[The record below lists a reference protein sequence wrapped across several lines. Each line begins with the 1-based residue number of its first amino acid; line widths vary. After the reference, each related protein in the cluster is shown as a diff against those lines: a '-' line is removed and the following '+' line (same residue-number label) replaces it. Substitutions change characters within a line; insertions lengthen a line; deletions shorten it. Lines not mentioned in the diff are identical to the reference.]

1 MAERTRNADTEFR
14 GTFEEPPYFEDLSER
29 AAVKLTSLLRL
40 SGRPH
45 YRLFT
50 REVAGTPHFKER
62 TGQFI
67 PIHYLELEATDL
79 PVPTRDPVRVEV
91 RIRLGAQRAA
101 DGSVERL
108 VNEAWTEI
116 TSTGPDGRPVLL
128 GRTHKQAVFTSG
140 HPDPARR
147 RVTVLHPSFG
157 LGDVPRRAVRC
168 VTVDE
173 LLAAPPETVL
183 EGDLGTSA
191 VHAWSYQQTD
201 PNRHVHA
208 MEYVRVAEA
217 FATDALAAR
226 GRDPRAHVFV
236 RARVVFRRPCFV
248 GEWYRVRG
256 AWHTGPDG
264 APVVVATVHPLATP
278 DADLGRPATV
288 VQLHA
293 RKSLPSRAVR
303 DKGR

>member
-1 MAERTRNADTEFR
+1 MAERARSADTEFR
-14 GTFEEPPYFEDLSER
+14 GTFHEPPYFEDLSER

-50 REVAGTPHFKER
+50 TEVALTPHFKER

-67 PIHYLELEATDL
+67 PIHYLELEATDA
-79 PVPTRDPVRVEV
+79 PVPTRDPVRVDV
-91 RIRLGAQRAA
+91 RIRLGAQRDA
-101 DGSVERL
+101 GGVVERL

-116 TSTGPDGRPVLL
+116 SSTGADGRPIVL
-128 GRTHKQAVFTSG
+128 GRTHKQAVFTGSDA
-140 HPDPARR
+140 DPARR
-147 RVTVLHPSFG
+147 RVTRLHPSFG
-157 LGDVPRRAVRC
+157 LGDVPRRDVRC
-168 VTVDE
+168 ITVDD
-173 LLAAPPETVL
+173 LLAAPPGTVR
-183 EGDLGTSA
+183 EDALGPSPA
-191 VHAWSYQQTD
+191 HAWSYQQTD

-217 FATDALAAR
+217 FATDALAAH

-236 RARVVFRRPCFV
+236 RARIVFRRPCFV

-256 AWHTGPDG
+256 DWLTGADG
-264 APVVVATVHPLATP
+264 APVVIATIHPAPTP
-278 DADLGRPATV
+278 DGELGRPATV

-293 RKSLPSRAVR
+293 RKSLLS
-303 DKGR
+303 